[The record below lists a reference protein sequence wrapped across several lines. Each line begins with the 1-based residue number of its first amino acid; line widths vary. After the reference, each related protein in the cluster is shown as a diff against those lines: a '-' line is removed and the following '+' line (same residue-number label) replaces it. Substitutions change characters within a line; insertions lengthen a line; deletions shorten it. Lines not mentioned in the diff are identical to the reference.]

1 MNFHFELSQH
11 QMPLTQ
17 AHQCSANVH
26 NLVRVCFT
34 KWPHTETRTNQSEC
48 ALRAHVTAKRRSLRT
63 PLQALPPRLFDLVWN
78 FTDWARTRC
87 IFLSGFFHV
96 NDGRC
101 DEARLWLK
109 SPQLLGNQ
117 GSASAGTTVHP
128 PGPGRFPGRG
138 PHSCWEHSCACYSFL
153 WDTFEAGWVDT
164 SASVCARACRPR
176 GLVGNQVPVSISR
189 ASQPH
194 AHPAQPT
201 RVLPSA

>member
-11 QMPLTQ
+11 QMPLTR

-26 NLVRVCFT
+26 SLVRVCVT

-48 ALRAHVTAKRRSLRT
+48 ALRAHVTAKRRSLLT
-63 PLQALPPRLFDLVWN
+63 PLQVLPPRLLDLVWN

-128 PGPGRFPGRG
+128 PGPAVSRSGPPQLLGIFLCVLLISVGHVRGRLGGYF
-138 PHSCWEHSCACYSFL
+138 S
-153 WDTFEAGWVDT
+153 V
-164 SASVCARACRPR
+164 SVCAR
-176 GLVGNQVPVSISR
+176 VS
-189 ASQPH
+189 ASW
-194 AHPAQPT
+194 AG
-201 RVLPSA
+201 R